1 VAASL
6 AVFCGVVAALS
17 LWLPFRP
24 HLANAKIAG
33 LVSASLFVFAS
44 GVVVWATAR
53 FRAELHRMSLA
64 RAALELGQEVGGV
77 GTFEYNLNTGR
88 IGVTP

>member
-1 VAASL
+1 
-6 AVFCGVVAALS
+6 
-17 LWLPFRP
+17 
-24 HLANAKIAG
+24 
-33 LVSASLFVFAS
+33 
-44 GVVVWATAR
+44 
-53 FRAELHRMSLA
+53 MSLA